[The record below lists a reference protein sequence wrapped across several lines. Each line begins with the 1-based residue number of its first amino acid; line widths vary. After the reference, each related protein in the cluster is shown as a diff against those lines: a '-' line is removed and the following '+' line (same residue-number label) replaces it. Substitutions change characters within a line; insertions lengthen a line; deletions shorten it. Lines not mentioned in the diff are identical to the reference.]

1 MLSLDD
7 QKFLC
12 NTDFERAVIDVGGG
26 DPKRVMDRQAY
37 SDALT
42 GFVEALDEHRP
53 GLIGPLCRA
62 ILKTLSKEERRALE
76 AKVEAE
82 MTAGE
87 DPSQNDSPLA

>member
-12 NTDFERAVIDVGGG
+12 NTDFERAVVDIGGG
-26 DPKRVMDRQAY
+26 DPKRVMDRDEFSEAM
-37 SDALT
+37 A

-53 GLIGPLCRA
+53 ELLGPLCRA
-62 ILKTLSKEERRALE
+62 IVNTLGEEEYRALE

-82 MTAGE
+82 MAAQE
-87 DPSQNDSPLA
+87 AP